1 VKSLRFPYVQ
11 FNVGHALWSLD
22 GRTERPRAVFSATLV
37 GPTGASSQDSLLDTG
52 ADDTVFPL
60 KLAGQLGIDLANAP
74 TGTLGGIGGTVGAVL
89 FALVTLRITD
99 GKEFCEWPARV
110 GFTAAPLKRP
120 LLGFAGFLQFF
131 RAVFDGDLE
140 EVELTTNRRYPG
152 T

>member
-1 VKSLRFPYVQ
+1 VFR
-11 FNVGHALWSLD
+11 VGLAA
-22 GRTERPRAVFSATLV
+22 AV
-37 GPTGASSQDSLLDTG
+37 
-52 ADDTVFPL
+52 
-60 KLAGQLGIDLANAP
+60 GIDLTGAP
-74 TGTLGGIGGTVGAVL
+74 TGSASGVGPAVGSL
-89 FALVTLRITD
+89 SYAVVTLRIAD

-110 GFTAAPLKRP
+110 GFTSAPLKRP

>member
-1 VKSLRFPYVQ
+1 VKTLRFPYRL
-11 FNVGHALWSLD
+11 FKTNVPLWSLD
-22 GRTERPRAVFSATLV
+22 GRQERPRSVLDVSLV
-37 GPTGASSQDSLLDTG
+37 GPVGTIVRLGLLDTG
-52 ADDTVFPL
+52 ADDTVFPVT
-60 KLAGQLGIDLANAP
+60 LAGIDLTGAP
-74 TGTLGGIGGTVGAVL
+74 TGSASGVGLAVGTMSY
-89 FALVTLRITD
+89 ALVLLRISD

-110 GFTAAPLKRP
+110 GFTTDPLKRP